1 MVTTENESEN
11 SNRNRAALITLGLLG
26 SAAAI
31 VLYFAWRSPPQ
42 MGTSEQVFNTVD
54 ALYTA
59 VRNED
64 ERRVEECATRL
75 RGYRDSGKLPA
86 AAADRLEAI
95 ITTAKAGN
103 WRPAAETLYDF
114 MKGQRREGVLEDD
127 HEQPK
132 KGKAAKGKGK

>member
-1 MVTTENESEN
+1 MGTTEADADN
-11 SNRNRAALITLGLLG
+11 SGRKRTALISLGLLV
-26 SAAAI
+26 AATAI
-31 VLYFAWRSPPQ
+31 FLYFAYRSPPQ

-64 ERRVEECATRL
+64 DRRLAECENRL
-75 RGYRDSGKLPA
+75 KGYRESGKLPA
-86 AAADRLEAI
+86 AAADSLDAI
-95 ITTAKAGN
+95 IATAKTGK

-114 MKGQRREGVLEDD
+114 MRGQRREGVLEED

-132 KGKAAKGKGK
+132 KGKATKAKGR